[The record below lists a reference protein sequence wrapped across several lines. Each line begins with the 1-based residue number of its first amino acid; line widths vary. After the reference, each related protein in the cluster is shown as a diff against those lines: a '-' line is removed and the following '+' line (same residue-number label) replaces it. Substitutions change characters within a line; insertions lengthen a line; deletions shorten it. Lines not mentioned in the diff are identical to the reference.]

1 MREVFTIFPRLQERQ
16 RQLAGTLSGGE
27 RQMLALGR
35 ALMARPRLLLLDEP
49 SLGLAPLIVRAIFR
63 ILTELRAQGL
73 SILLVE
79 QNVRAALQV
88 SDYGYVLEM
97 GAVVTEG
104 PSSDLAGDTRIIGT
118 YLGQRR

>member
-1 MREVFTIFPRLQERQ
+1 VFAIFPRLQERR

-49 SLGLAPLIVRAIFR
+49 SLGLAPMIVREIFR
-63 ILTELRAQGL
+63 VLTDLRARGL

-97 GAVVTEG
+97 GNVVVEG
-104 PSSDLAGDTRIIGT
+104 PSIRLTGDARIVET
-118 YLGQRR
+118 YLGLRR